1 MARGIL
7 SMDPFWYQFGYTT
20 MATLTVKNVPEP
32 LVRRL
37 KARATL
43 HRRSLNRE
51 VIASLEVLAQAA
63 PVDAEALL
71 ARAREVRH
79 TAAGGRLTDRVLARL
94 KPPGRASS
102 LLTRIRSCL
111 FTGAGGTRRRQ
122 KGYWSG
128 NPRVWPRCAVP

>member
-20 MATLTVKNVPEP
+20 MATLTVKDVAEP

-51 VIASLEVLAQAA
+51 VIACLEVLAQAA

-71 ARAREVRH
+71 ARAREVHRMP
-79 TAAGGRLTDRVLARL
+79 AGGRLTHRGLAG
-94 KPPGRASS
+94 PQPAGRA
-102 LLTRIRSCL
+102 
-111 FTGAGGTRRRQ
+111 GWA
-122 KGYWSG
+122 
-128 NPRVWPRCAVP
+128 

>member
-1 MARGIL
+1 
-7 SMDPFWYQFGYTT
+7 MDPFWYQFGYTT
-20 MATLTVKNVPEP
+20 MATLTVKNVPQP

-51 VIASLEVLAQAA
+51 VIACLEVLAQAA

-79 TAAGGRLTDRVLARL
+79 TPAGGRLTDRVLARL
-94 KPPGRASS
+94 KTAGRAGSS
-102 LLTRIRSCL
+102 VAPICSWICTV
-111 FTGAGGTRRRQ
+111 TGRT
-122 KGYWSG
+122 
-128 NPRVWPRCAVP
+128 

>member
-20 MATLTVKNVPEP
+20 MATLTVKNVPQP

-51 VIASLEVLAQAA
+51 VIACLEVLAQAA

-71 ARAREVRH
+71 ARARGVRH
-79 TAAGGRLTDRVLARL
+79 ARGGGRPLAGGAPPPNTPARA
-94 KPPGRASS
+94 AS
-102 LLTRIRSCL
+102 
-111 FTGAGGTRRRQ
+111 
-122 KGYWSG
+122 
-128 NPRVWPRCAVP
+128 

>member
-1 MARGIL
+1 
-7 SMDPFWYQFGYTT
+7 
-20 MATLTVKNVPEP
+20 MATLTVKNAPQP

-51 VIASLEVLAQAA
+51 VIACLEVLAQAA

-79 TAAGGRLTDRVLARL
+79 TPAGGRLPDPGLARP
-94 KPPGRASS
+94 KPPGRSWSS
-102 LLTRIRSCL
+102 LTPNCSWIC
-111 FTGAGGTRRRQ
+111 TWAGRTQRRQ
-122 KGYWSG
+122 EQCLSRVPCRWS
-128 NPRVWPRCAVP
+128 

>member
-1 MARGIL
+1 
-7 SMDPFWYQFGYTT
+7 MDPFWYQFGYTT
-20 MATLTVKNVPEP
+20 MATLTVKNVPQP

-51 VIASLEVLAQAA
+51 VIACLEVLAQAA

-79 TAAGGRLTDRVLARL
+79 TPAGGRLTDRVLARL
-94 KPPGRASS
+94 KTARWAWSS
-102 LLTRIRSCL
+102 LARSCPCIC
-111 FTGAGGTRRRQ
+111 T
-122 KGYWSG
+122 
-128 NPRVWPRCAVP
+128 

>member
-7 SMDPFWYQFGYTT
+7 SVDPFWYQFGYTT

-51 VIASLEVLAQAA
+51 VIACLEVLAQAA

-79 TAAGGRLTDRVLARL
+79 TPAGGRLTDPGLARL
-94 KPPGRASS
+94 KTAGRARSS
-102 LLTRIRSCL
+102 LTRICSCL
-111 FTGAGGTRRRQ
+111 CT
-122 KGYWSG
+122 
-128 NPRVWPRCAVP
+128 